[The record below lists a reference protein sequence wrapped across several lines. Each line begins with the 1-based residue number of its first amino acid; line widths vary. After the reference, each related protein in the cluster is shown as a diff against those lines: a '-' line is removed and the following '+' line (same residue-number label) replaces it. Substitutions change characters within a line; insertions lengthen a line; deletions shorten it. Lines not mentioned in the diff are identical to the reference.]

1 MLQFDYSELGTN
13 CRLKARSTEKKNM
26 AARPSKELPANYSR
40 FWQFDLTRV
49 QDLFWL
55 NLAGILLFFAAA
67 LVFAFLGYWLRP
79 QVFSLQTLFAPA
91 PAWQLLLFLGEVLA
105 VSAVMIIV
113 HEGFHGLFFWVFSHS
128 RPKFAFKIY
137 YAYTAAPGWY
147 FPRGL
152 YFIISL
158 APLAGI
164 TLLGIM
170 GFLFLPAFFNIPMYL
185 LLVLN
190 TGGAVGDLWAV
201 VRLIFSPSSTLIHDC
216 GDAIEFFRPQ

>member
-1 MLQFDYSELGTN
+1 
-13 CRLKARSTEKKNM
+13 M

-105 VSAVMIIV
+105 GLMYMGIGAALYAARTIAQEIESGVIV
-113 HEGFHGLFFWVFSHS
+113 TIFPDRGEKYLSTDLFRV
-128 RPKFAFKIY
+128 
-137 YAYTAAPGWY
+137 
-147 FPRGL
+147 
-152 YFIISL
+152 
-158 APLAGI
+158 
-164 TLLGIM
+164 
-170 GFLFLPAFFNIPMYL
+170 
-185 LLVLN
+185 
-190 TGGAVGDLWAV
+190 
-201 VRLIFSPSSTLIHDC
+201 
-216 GDAIEFFRPQ
+216 